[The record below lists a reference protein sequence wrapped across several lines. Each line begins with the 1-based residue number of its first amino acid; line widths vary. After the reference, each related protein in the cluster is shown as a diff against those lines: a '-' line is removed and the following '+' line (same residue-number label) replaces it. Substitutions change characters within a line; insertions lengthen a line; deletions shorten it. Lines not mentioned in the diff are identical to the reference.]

1 MAAQYRIKR
10 KIQTMPIAANSF
22 GVIDLPR
29 QYDYEALHLRIQASL
44 QVTVAATSVR
54 AEAPCQLVPRIE
66 VIADGKNTIYSAP
79 FWFACLGNVRR
90 PITSSGARATT
101 PPSGTGTATYA
112 VEAIGIVDFQT
123 LDGVRPKDSNFRTR
137 GLSLLQLRLTY
148 GAAGDCFVGGTVAFS
163 GTPVVEV
170 SSAECVEETDDAGN
184 FKTSPIALKKVSYQQ
199 QAFAASNS
207 AAEFRLPAG
216 NMIRGVT
223 VRTDGYSVAGEPST
237 AVLNNLQLLSG
248 VDVRVNMSAAALR
261 AMDNADFGAFL
272 AGYYRA
278 DLLAKGGYTVN
289 LTDLWDV
296 TRQAEPKCVIDVN
309 GAANVQVQ
317 VVTEEYILAAAA
329 G

>member
-10 KIQTMPIAANSF
+10 KIQTMQIAANSF
-22 GVIDLPR
+22 GIIDLPR
-29 QYDYEALHLRIQASL
+29 QYDYEALHLRIAASL

-79 FWFACLGNVRR
+79 FWYACLGNVRR
-90 PITSSGARATT
+90 LITNTGARATT
-101 PPSGTGTATYA
+101 PPSGVAIATYA

-123 LDGVRPKDSNFRTR
+123 VDGVRPKDSNFRTR

-148 GAAGDCFVGGTVAFS
+148 GAAADAFVGGTVAFS
-163 GTPVVEV
+163 GTPIVEV
-170 SSAECVEETDDAGN
+170 SSAECVEETDEAGN

-199 QAFAASNS
+199 QAFPSSNS

-216 NMIRGVT
+216 NMIRAVT
-223 VRTDGYSVAGEPST
+223 VRTDGNPTAGEP
-237 AVLNNLQLLSG
+237 AVNVLNNIQLLSG
-248 VDVRVNMSAAALR
+248 VDVRVNLSAAALR
-261 AMDNADFGAFL
+261 AMQNADYGQVL

-278 DLLAKGGYTVN
+278 DLLTKGGFTAN

-296 TRQAEPKCVIDVN
+296 TRQAEPKCVLDVT

-329 G
+329 

>member
-10 KIQTMPIAANSF
+10 KIQTMLVQANSF

-29 QYDYEALHLRIQASL
+29 QYDYEALHLRISASL
-44 QVTVAATSVR
+44 QVTGAATSVR
-54 AEAPCQLVPRIE
+54 AEAPCQIVPRIE

-79 FWFACLGNVRR
+79 FWYACLGNVPRR
-90 PITSSGARATT
+90 LTSSGARATT
-101 PPSGTGTATYA
+101 PPSGTGVATYA
-112 VEAIGIVDFQT
+112 VEANGVVDFQT

-137 GLSLLQLRLTY
+137 GLSLLQLRLTF
-148 GAAGDCFVGGTVAFS
+148 GAAADCFVGGTVAFS
-163 GTPVVEV
+163 GTPIVEV
-170 SSAECVEETDDAGN
+170 SSAECVEETDEAGN

-223 VRTDGYSVAGEPST
+223 IRTEGNPTAGEPTVST
-237 AVLNNLQLLSG
+237 LNNVQLVSG

-261 AMDNADFGAFL
+261 GMVNADYGQVL

-278 DLLAKGGYTVN
+278 DLLAKGGYTCN

-296 TRQAEPKCVIDVN
+296 TRQAEPKCILDVT
-309 GAANVQVQ
+309 GSANTQIQ